1 MPVMRRLLEYAAS
14 IMLYLAWT
22 LVCKTIR
29 YDIPWRERF
38 EKRGESVIFAVW
50 HQATFVMF
58 YLYRFRRVV
67 LLVSAE
73 PRGRVLSNCARW
85 LGYEIIAVNFQRDKL
100 ATARAMSKM
109 IKLIKEGYD
118 AVVAVDGP
126 SGPPFAVKPGVFFL
140 AEKAGVRIVPVGL
153 FSPLNLKLFW
163 RWDKYILPLP
173 FSRVRILKGGPIS
186 PGTGTASR
194 LKKSLD
200 RLSR

>member
-1 MPVMRRLLEYAAS
+1 MELTAS
-14 IMLYLAWT
+14 AFLYISWVLI
-22 LVCKTIR
+22 CKTIR

-38 EKRGESVIFAVW
+38 EKRGENVIFAVW

-67 LLVSAE
+67 LLVSSE
-73 PRGRVLSNCARW
+73 PRGRVLAQCARW

-100 ATARAMSKM
+100 ATARAMGKM

-140 AEKAGVRIVPVGL
+140 AEKAGVPIVPVGL
-153 FSPLNLKLFW
+153 FSPLHIKLFW
-163 RWDKYILPLP
+163 RWDRYIIPFP
-173 FSRVRILKGGPIS
+173 FSRSRIRKGPMLL
-186 PGTGTASR
+186 PGTGTPGR
-194 LKKSLD
+194 LKDILA